1 MRRLTAFLIFIFG
14 FAVPVLAAQLGEDGL
29 HKEPWFSQ
37 TFRDLSED
45 LAQANS
51 EGKRLA
57 IIFEQRGCS
66 YCKEVHEKVLS
77 DPEVRDFIKA
87 NYMMV
92 QYNLHGDEE
101 VVDLDGEALTEKT
114 AARKWR
120 VLFTPTIFFFPEE
133 AAEGKDLA
141 SQTVAVMPGAF
152 SKGTFLDMFQWVHIK
167 GYETDE
173 DFQRYHAR
181 RIRERQAAGKKNTD

>member
-14 FAVPVLAAQLGEDGL
+14 FAVPVMAAQLGEDGL

-37 TFRDLSED
+37 TFRGLKED

-77 DPEVRDFIKA
+77 DPEVKDFIKA

-101 VVDLDGEALTEKT
+101 VIDLDGEALTEKT

-120 VLFTPTIFFFPEE
+120 VLFTPTIFFFPEQ
-133 AAEGKDLA
+133 AEEDKDLA

-152 SKGTFLDMFQWVHIK
+152 SKGTFLDMFQWVHLK

>member
-14 FAVPVLAAQLGEDGL
+14 FAVPVMAAQLGEDGL

-37 TFRDLSED
+37 TFRDLKED

-77 DPEVRDFIKA
+77 DPEVKDFIKA

-101 VVDLDGEALTEKT
+101 VIDLDGEALTEKT

-120 VLFTPTIFFFPEE
+120 VLFTPTIFFFPEQ
-133 AAEGKDLA
+133 AEEDKDLA

-152 SKGTFLDMFQWVHIK
+152 SKGTFLDMFQWVHLK

>member
-1 MRRLTAFLIFIFG
+1 MRSLLAFILLAAAF
-14 FAVPVLAAQLGEDGL
+14 VTPSSAAQLGEDGL
-29 HKEPWFSQ
+29 HKEAWFAH
-37 TFRDLSED
+37 TFRDLKED
-45 LAQANS
+45 LTQAKS

-66 YCKEVHEKVLS
+66 YCREVHEKVLS
-77 DPEVRDFIKA
+77 DPEVRDFIKQ
-87 NYMMV
+87 NFMMV

-101 VVDLDGEALTEKT
+101 VTDLDGETLTEKT
-114 AARKWR
+114 AALKWR
-120 VLFTPTIFFFPEE
+120 VMFTPTIFFFPEE
-133 AAEGKDLA
+133 ADENKDLG

-152 SKGTFLDMFQWVHIK
+152 HKGTFLDMFQWVHSK

-181 RIRERQAAGKKNTD
+181 RIIERREAGKKNTD

>member
-14 FAVPVLAAQLGEDGL
+14 FAVPVMAAQLGEDGL

-37 TFRDLSED
+37 TFRDLKED

-77 DPEVRDFIKA
+77 DDEVRDFIKA

-101 VVDLDGEALTEKT
+101 VIDLDGEALTEKT

-120 VLFTPTIFFFPEE
+120 VLFTPTIFFFPEQ
-133 AAEGKDLA
+133 AEEDKDLA

-152 SKGTFLDMFQWVHIK
+152 SKGTFLDMFQWVHLK

>member
-1 MRRLTAFLIFIFG
+1 MRRLTAFLVFIFG

>member
-1 MRRLTAFLIFIFG
+1 MRRLTAFVIFIFG
-14 FAVPVLAAQLGEDGL
+14 FAVPVMAAQLGEDGL

-37 TFRDLSED
+37 TFRDLKED

-77 DPEVRDFIKA
+77 DPEVKDFIKA

-101 VVDLDGEALTEKT
+101 VIDLDGEALTEKT

-120 VLFTPTIFFFPEE
+120 VLFTPTIFFFPEQ
-133 AAEGKDLA
+133 AEEDKDLA

-152 SKGTFLDMFQWVHIK
+152 SKGTFLDMFQWVHLK
-167 GYETDE
+167 GYQTDE

>member
-1 MRRLTAFLIFIFG
+1 MRRLTAFLVFIFG

-37 TFRDLSED
+37 TFRDLKED
-45 LAQANS
+45 LAQAKS

-77 DPEVRDFIKA
+77 DPEVKDFIKA

-101 VVDLDGEALTEKT
+101 VIDLDGEALTEKT

-120 VLFTPTIFFFPEE
+120 VLFTPTIFFFPET
-133 AAEGKDLA
+133 AEEGRDLA

-152 SKGTFLDMFQWVHIK
+152 SKGTFLDMFQWVHLK

>member
-1 MRRLTAFLIFIFG
+1 MRRLTAFLVFIFG

-37 TFRDLSED
+37 TFRDLKED
-45 LAQANS
+45 LAQAKS

-77 DPEVRDFIKA
+77 DPEVKDFIKA

-101 VVDLDGEALTEKT
+101 VIDLDGEALTEKT

-120 VLFTPTIFFFPEE
+120 VLFTPTIFFFPETAE
-133 AAEGKDLA
+133 EGKDLA

-152 SKGTFLDMFQWVHIK
+152 SKGTFLDMFQWVHLK

>member
-1 MRRLTAFLIFIFG
+1 MRRLTAFLVFIFG

-37 TFRDLSED
+37 TFRDLKED

>member
-1 MRRLTAFLIFIFG
+1 MRRLAAFLVFMFG
-14 FAVPVLAAQLGEDGL
+14 LAVPALAAQLGEDGL

-37 TFRDLSED
+37 TFRDLKED
-45 LAQANS
+45 LAQANA

-120 VLFTPTIFFFPEE
+120 VLFTPTIFFFPET
-133 AAEGKDLA
+133 AEDGKDLA
-141 SQTVAVMPGAF
+141 AQTVAVMPGAF
-152 SKGTFLDMFQWVHIK
+152 SKGTFLDMFQWVHLK

>member
-1 MRRLTAFLIFIFG
+1 MRRLTAFLVFIFG

-37 TFRDLSED
+37 TFRDLKED

-51 EGKRLA
+51 QGKRLA